1 VIYRETALPSRGRFI
16 ILGWESEVAG
26 KVAVDSQEP
35 DSENGPTQIQQLRYL
50 SDILRRQC

>member
-1 VIYRETALPSRGRFI
+1 VIYRETALPSRGKFI